1 MSDGQRFFRVKFV
14 LIRWVYCW
22 IFNND
27 SVDSI
32 DRLILEDGV
41 VHEFFPSYSLILIY
55 YQNGL

>member
-1 MSDGQRFFRVKFV
+1 MSDGQRLFRVEFV

-27 SVDSI
+27 SADSI
-32 DRLILEDGV
+32 DRLILEYGV